1 MKGRITIE
9 GNGLKIEQ
17 IKSQSSRMMLHLIHP
32 YQKSITLIITF
43 IDYGEDCNTQMHNLI
58 CMDV

>member
-1 MKGRITIE
+1 
-9 GNGLKIEQ
+9 
-17 IKSQSSRMMLHLIHP
+17 MMLHLIHP

-43 IDYGEDCNTQMHNLI
+43 IDNGEDCNTQMYNLI